1 MDRRR
6 GEEGHLWEVGH
17 KDDRPPQGPL
27 AEPGLPRRGGRDVSD
42 NVGGG
47 MSAGQSLL
55 AWGAKMLILLM
66 VLIIVAAA
74 LHGWSHGLL
83 P

>member
-1 MDRRR
+1 M
-6 GEEGHLWEVGH
+6 
-17 KDDRPPQGPL
+17 
-27 AEPGLPRRGGRDVSD
+27 SD